1 MDATVLDEIQDTFF
15 GAIDTKTSWG
25 RNEIKRMYE
34 AVSYTHLTLPT
45 KA

>member
-34 AVSYTHLTLPT
+34 EAVLAVLKKYI
-45 KA
+45 